1 MVQIFIVMLMIIIIT
16 VIIAIGLVIAIATVA
31 EGVEQEHGGSR
42 RLPTTDP
49 DSTAPE
55 PATPVGSDRRRKHTT
70 TGKGEKIEL
79 VTCING
85 MRLHSER
92 KREEERGAQ
101 CIMGNPPAV

>member
-16 VIIAIGLVIAIATVA
+16 VIIAIGLVTAVAIAA

-55 PATPVGSDRRRKHTT
+55 PETPAGSDRRREERDEKAQDYR
-70 TGKGEKIEL
+70 KGEKL
-79 VTCING
+79 C
-85 MRLHSER
+85 
-92 KREEERGAQ
+92 
-101 CIMGNPPAV
+101 